1 MNKPASVL
9 LITSFLGAILIG
21 TILLMLPV
29 STRQGSLA
37 LEDALFTSTSAVTVT
52 GLIVVD
58 TATYFTFFG
67 QMVILVLLQFGGLGF
82 MTFSTLII
90 LLVGKRI
97 SLSDK
102 FMIENE
108 FTTGRYMNIGELIK
122 KIFFLTLGFECLG
135 AMILFYQLSD
145 LDLKDRIF
153 SAVFHSISA
162 FCNAGFS
169 VFSNS
174 FEDYASHTGINLT
187 LMVLI
192 FCGGIGFLVLT
203 EVFSYVRGKIKKAS
217 RLSLHS
223 KLVLITSVALIV
235 LGFLLI
241 FIEELMNKN
250 SSLPLGTK
258 ILTALFQSV
267 TARTAGFNTLP
278 ITAFSTA
285 SVFILMVL
293 MFIGASPGSTG
304 GGVKT
309 SSLGMFMA
317 YLRSRWRGRE
327 GIDLFYRNIPSHTI
341 EKAFM
346 VIYLSLA
353 LITVGFIL
361 LLSFE
366 KNMGMS
372 QLLFETISAFA
383 TVGLSTGITAQLSLP
398 AKLVIIVT
406 MFIGR
411 IGPLT
416 VLVALSRRES
426 RGAFHYPQENIM
438 IG

>member
-1 MNKPASVL
+1 MNKPASVI
-9 LITSFLGAILIG
+9 LITSFLFAILIG
-21 TILLMLPV
+21 TILLMLPI
-29 STRQGSLA
+29 STRQGSISIENA
-37 LEDALFTSTSAVTVT
+37 FFTSTSAVTVT

-67 QMVILVLLQFGGLGF
+67 KAVILVLLQFGGLGF

-108 FTTGRYMNIGELIK
+108 FTAGNYMNIADLVK
-122 KIFFLTLGFECLG
+122 KIFFLTLGFESLG
-135 AMILFYQLSD
+135 AMILFFQLSD
-145 LDLKDRIF
+145 LNLNERIF
-153 SAVFHSISA
+153 SAVFHSVSA

-169 VFSNS
+169 IFSNS
-174 FEDYASHTGINLT
+174 FENYASHTGINLT

-192 FCGGIGFLVLT
+192 FCGGIGFLVLN
-203 EVFSYVRGKIKKAS
+203 EVFSFVRRKIKKAS

-223 KLVLITSVALIV
+223 KLVLITSITLIV
-235 LGFLLI
+235 LGFLFI
-241 FIEELMNKN
+241 FVEELLNQN
-250 SSLPLGTK
+250 SSVPLGTK
-258 ILTALFQSV
+258 ILTSLFQSV
-267 TARTAGFNTLP
+267 TARTAGFNTLS
-278 ITAFSTA
+278 IGTMASA
-285 SVFILMVL
+285 SVFILMIL

-309 SSLGMFMA
+309 SSVGMFVA
-317 YLRSRWRGRE
+317 YLRSRWKGRE
-327 GIDLFYRNIPSHTI
+327 GIDLFYRNIPSQTT

-353 LITVGFIL
+353 LISLSFIL

-366 KNMGMS
+366 HRMQME
-372 QLLFETISAFA
+372 QLLFETISAFG
-383 TVGLSTGITAQLSLP
+383 TVGLSMGITPDLSLP
-398 AKLVIIVT
+398 SKLVVIIT

-416 VLVALSRRES
+416 ILVALSRKES
-426 RGAFHYPQENIM
+426 KGAFHYPRENIM